1 MTPLVIDCTELYR
14 NPVRTGVQRVV
25 RELLKHWPQ
34 SRTPAQVVRFDPGR
48 GLVPLPDRAI
58 RILTDAEPRTA
69 AMSRD
74 QLIDMLRRIGPPSKP
89 VPSNVRAFIP
99 EVFFDRARC
108 QFYDERQPAML
119 AYDFLPWLRPDL
131 FAISSV
137 AELMRY
143 LRLLSKVPHV
153 AFISDRT
160 KREFETRIIRRP
172 ATGPVLTLGADG
184 LRIERQAWHDSRRGY
199 VALGSIDTRK
209 NQHLIFEAFSRL
221 WSAGHDVPL
230 TLIGRAFEGHKLAW
244 LKAASRSPLFR
255 WMDNATDADVAN
267 AMRSTRATI
276 YLSENEGFGLPPVE
290 SVSCGVPVIVAASCP
305 SVTDGHSA
313 GMLRL
318 QQVTPDRI
326 AAAVLTLEDRDAAA
340 GLWADAA
347 AVRVGTWQDFA
358 EATATW
364 VDGGGLQMPL
374 DGQLTVSVSRRWPE
388 SSHRT
393 WRRPP
398 GSFRR
403 TGQES

>member
-1 MTPLVIDCTELYR
+1 MKPMAPLVIDCTELYR

-25 RELLKHWPQ
+25 RELLKHWPYA
-34 SRTPAQVVRFDPGR
+34 RTPAQVVRFDSAR

-74 QLIDMLRRIGPPSKP
+74 QLIDMLRRTELPSKP
-89 VPSNVRAFIP
+89 LPSNVRAFIP
-99 EVFFDRARC
+99 EVFFDRERC

-119 AYDFLPWLRPDL
+119 AHDFLPWLRPDL
-131 FAISSV
+131 FATSSV
-137 AELMRY
+137 AELMPY

-160 KREFETRIIRRP
+160 RREFETRITRRP
-172 ATGPVLTLGADG
+172 ATGPILTPGADG

-209 NQHLIFEAFSRL
+209 NQHLIVEAFSRL
-221 WSAGHDVPL
+221 WSAGHHVPL

-244 LKAASRSPLFR
+244 LKAASRFPLFG
-255 WMDNATDADVAN
+255 WMDGATDADIAN
-267 AMRSTRATI
+267 AMRATRATI

-290 SVSCGVPVIVAASCP
+290 SVSCGVPAIVAASCP
-305 SVTDGHSA
+305 SAVGEHSV

-318 QQVTPDRI
+318 QQVTPDLI
-326 AAAVLTLEDRDAAA
+326 AAAVLTLEDRAAA
-340 GLWADAA
+340 TALWKNAGS
-347 AVRVGTWQDFA
+347 VQLGTWRTFA

-364 VDGGGLQMPL
+364 ADGGGLEMALGSQP
-374 DGQLTVSVSRRWPE
+374 TVSVSRAQPRAPAAGGDVHPRA
-388 SSHRT
+388 SVAQR
-393 WRRPP
+393 
-398 GSFRR
+398 
-403 TGQES
+403 